1 MILCVLK
8 TIQWSLNA
16 QLLYKLITPT
26 HFVCMYQVLL
36 NLWLFSLEGAIISPH
51 LIVLKWIWASC
62 CWKTTSIKDRLI
74 GRSCA
79 ACWHANQVSSRKA
92 PKENFPPLQVPEGL
106 HKHVPNLLSSA
117 SPLKRRR
124 LRECLPESST
134 DVKTP
139 GAGVLSIWTL
149 KHPHFLPW
157 DWNAISNLMSF
168 VLWPNSDIGRPQKSL
183 VPILS
188 HDLPHTL
195 DPSTL
200 TFHGAVPFR
209 WGLICGVPTQ
219 QVPSPLLKAGG
230 HWACWKRRLSVAFRG
245 KVKGLRHTV
254 GAPDTLHCPS
264 HTPWENPYHY
274 LRRHSKHIG

>member
-1 MILCVLK
+1 MDMSLMLLKNDLHQRQINWEKLCCLLARQPGEQQK
-8 TIQWSLNA
+8 GPQRKLPSTPSPWGLTQACAKSP
-16 QLLYKLITPT
+16 QLCQPT
-26 HFVCMYQVLL
+26 EETEAERVFA
-36 NLWLFSLEGAIISPH
+36 WE
-51 LIVLKWIWASC
+51 
-62 CWKTTSIKDRLI
+62 
-74 GRSCA
+74 
-79 ACWHANQVSSRKA
+79 
-92 PKENFPPLQVPEGL
+92 L
-106 HKHVPNLLSSA
+106 HW
-117 SPLKRRR
+117 
-124 LRECLPESST
+124 REQ
-134 DVKTP
+134 TP